1 MLSIYTTQSLS
12 MKDIEKLFTRP
23 LSDEGVESA
32 VRPVLN
38 AVRKDGDE
46 AVMAFTREFDGIE
59 VNELTVLPEEMANAR
74 IDGSALAAIQ
84 TAMDTIRGYHEA
96 VKPETK
102 RVSTAPGIW
111 IERQYRPIQRVGL
124 YIPGGN
130 NTPLI
135 SSLLMQAIP
144 AAIAGCPLKIVC
156 TPPDRFGRINPHVLV
171 AARLCGIDAV
181 YKAGG
186 AQAIAAM
193 AYGTQSIPKVDK
205 LFGPGNRYVTEAK
218 RLVSMEPMGPA
229 IDMPAGPSEVLIVAD
244 DEANPDFV
252 AADLLAQAEHGVDS
266 QSILLCASAAFAEA
280 VNQSLIRQ
288 MQSLKR
294 QAIIRQSL
302 KHSFALVTASREQT
316 IRWVNAYAPEHLIIN
331 CRDAADWVSL
341 IQAAGTVFL
350 GPWAAETL
358 GDYVTGSNHVLPTN
372 GYARHHNG
380 LSTEDFLTRMT
391 VQTIDPQGIVSVGEA
406 ACVLASLEGLDAHA
420 NAVKMRLTTMEV

>member
-1 MLSIYTTQSLS
+1 MLSIYNAQSLS
-12 MKDIEKLFTRP
+12 LKDTEKLFARP
-23 LSDEGVESA
+23 LSAERVETAVVPILSA
-32 VRPVLN
+32 VRLG
-38 AVRKDGDE
+38 GDE
-46 AVMAFTREFDGIE
+46 AVFAFTREFDGAHLR
-59 VNELTVLPEEMANAR
+59 ELKVSSEEMANAC
-74 IDGSALAAIQ
+74 IDESALSAIR
-84 TAMDTIRGYHEA
+84 TAIDTIRRYHEA
-96 VKPETK
+96 VKPDVK
-102 RVSTAPGIW
+102 RVFTAPGVC

-156 TPPDRFGRINPHVLV
+156 TPPDRLGYINPHLLV

-193 AYGTQSIPKVDK
+193 AYGTETIPRVDK

-218 RLVSMEPMGPA
+218 RLVSMEPAGPA
-229 IDMPAGPSEVLIVAD
+229 IDMPAGPSEVMIIAD
-244 DEANPDFV
+244 DDANPDFV

-266 QSILLCASAAFAEA
+266 QAILLCYSQGFAER
-280 VNQSLIRQ
+280 VNESLTRQ
-288 MQSLKR
+288 MQTLKR
-294 QAIIRQSL
+294 QAIISQSL
-302 KHSFALVTASREQT
+302 KHSFVLMTASREQAVH
-316 IRWVNAYAPEHLIIN
+316 WVNHYAPEHLIIN
-331 CRDAADWVSL
+331 CRDASDWTPH

-350 GPWAAETL
+350 GPLAAETL

-391 VQTIDPQGIVSVGEA
+391 VQTIDPQGILAVGEA

-420 NAVKMRLTTMEV
+420 NAVTMRLTTMEV